1 MKIHSCIK
9 SGLVMGSFRD
19 SCKEIHETTMK
30 NGDVAVSAKC
40 MTNDGQYQYSELMIP
55 AYDIKYV
62 RLFNCNGN
70 LDFSC

>member
-1 MKIHSCIK
+1 MKIHSCLK
-9 SGLVMGSFRD
+9 AGLVLGSFRD
-19 SCKEIHETTMK
+19 TCKQINETTMPK
-30 NGDVAVSAKC
+30 GDVIVSARC
-40 MTNDGQYQYSELMIP
+40 MNNDRQYQYSELLIP